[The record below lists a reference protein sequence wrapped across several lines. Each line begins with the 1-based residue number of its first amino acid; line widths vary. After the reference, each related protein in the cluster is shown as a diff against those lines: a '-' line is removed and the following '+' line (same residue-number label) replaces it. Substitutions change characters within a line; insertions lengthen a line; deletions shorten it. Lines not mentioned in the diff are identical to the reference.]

1 MIRLPFY
8 RTFLCQRS
16 VKILARV
23 FYEPGYTCKHQYAA
37 ENAEKRKKVMV
48 CDHAKLGSK
57 YQNDNRSAIK
67 IPRFLRKTKDK
78 GQIDRYYCVKKL
90 CFEGKFDVAIS
101 NVEKWL
107 SDETLTTSTIL
118 ILNGLL
124 YSLFEHGKLK
134 DILSLK
140 QTMDSYDIKGDRSTY
155 TILIDSFGK
164 MKDFGMVSELLEDM
178 SHLNME
184 PHYRSYM
191 VATELALDEKN
202 FAKAHKYFIQ
212 IESIHK
218 ESHDEFCASF
228 ILTLVT
234 NKEIDIMESVFEE
247 FRENKMRLG
256 VQTMLAIEKYFHR

>member
-90 CFEGKFDVAIS
+90 CFEGRFDVAIS

-191 VATELALDEKN
+191 VATELALDVK
-202 FAKAHKYFIQ
+202 
-212 IESIHK
+212 
-218 ESHDEFCASF
+218 EFCQSTRVF
-228 ILTLVT
+228 RT
-234 NKEIDIMESVFEE
+234 N
-247 FRENKMRLG
+247 
-256 VQTMLAIEKYFHR
+256 